1 MNVSG
6 TSNAS
11 LGTLVKGLLE
21 DVSTLFRSEIALAK
35 IEIRQSV
42 AGMGGVAALFAL
54 ALLFAMLGLAFI
66 FVVLVLLLALVM
78 PAWASALVVAVTL
91 FILAAAAGF
100 FGYRKM
106 QATKI
111 APVGAIRGMREDVD
125 LIRNEIQRVRGRDD
139 EDE

>member
-35 IEIRQSV
+35 IEIRQSI
-42 AGMGGVAALFAL
+42 AGLGGVGALFAL
-54 ALLFAMLGLAFI
+54 ALLFAMLGLAFL
-66 FVVLVLLLALVM
+66 FVMLVLLLALVM

-91 FILAAAAGF
+91 FVLAAAAGF
-100 FGYRKM
+100 LGYRKM

-139 EDE
+139 QDD